1 MARIL
6 VVDDNPEIRMLLV
19 LLLQR
24 AGHEVVEAADGTTV
38 MTWVE
43 DTDPDVIILDLMMPL
58 MDGWATLEMLK
69 TDPTT
74 KDIPVI
80 ISSAMGDNE
89 HLDRARAL
97 GASDYISKPWTADD
111 ILKRVLWAAADRR
124 FLGAS

>member
-6 VVDDNPEIRMLLV
+6 VVDENPEIRMLLV
-19 LLLQR
+19 LSLQR
-24 AGHEVVEAADGTTV
+24 AGHDVIEAADGTTV

-43 DTDPDVIILDLMMPL
+43 DTDPDVIILDLMMPN

-69 TDPTT
+69 TAPAS

-97 GASDYISKPWTADD
+97 IASDYISKPWTADD